1 MTMVIDL
8 LMSTYQAG
16 LFVYTLKK
24 QFVQRPHSFGFEVG
38 CVLLMVAYLT
48 MLQYLRLPISENLTF
63 LFPLVYIK
71 LTTDER
77 LLTCAL
83 WTTLDAFLMM
93 GTLTLVSSLFDI
105 QIAMNGSV
113 IYAADEASAL
123 YSFVGNAAITVVM
136 NIAARINKVKSIVSR
151 KEMLIFLAML
161 LLCFGVNECVFVARV
176 VPQNDQVLWIGSA
189 CAFAVMILVM
199 ILYERMTD
207 TVQKQKKSE
216 MEAQAAQ
223 LLNKQQDELKSIYKN
238 MLAEQHDLRHRVAAA
253 EEILTAATVDD
264 GQRSSILQLL
274 QSDAQ
279 TRLFIT
285 GSVAVDAILKAKSTV
300 MENAGITF
308 EFVEYP
314 LMPLPISEQNFCMLL
329 GNLLDNAI
337 EGVMRLPASAP
348 SRCIRLSF
356 SKVWN
361 MLFITCTNDADG
373 STIKR
378 HGDEFIS
385 TKEHPELHGFGMKN
399 MKKIVDAADGT
410 LEYKIGQNRFTV
422 EIMLGGAIP
431 C

>member
-1 MTMVIDL
+1 
-8 LMSTYQAG
+8 
-16 LFVYTLKK
+16 
-24 QFVQRPHSFGFEVG
+24 
-38 CVLLMVAYLT
+38 
-48 MLQYLRLPISENLTF
+48 
-63 LFPLVYIK
+63 
-71 LTTDER
+71 
-77 LLTCAL
+77 
-83 WTTLDAFLMM
+83 
-93 GTLTLVSSLFDI
+93 
-105 QIAMNGSV
+105 
-113 IYAADEASAL
+113 
-123 YSFVGNAAITVVM
+123 
-136 NIAARINKVKSIVSR
+136 
-151 KEMLIFLAML
+151 
-161 LLCFGVNECVFVARV
+161 
-176 VPQNDQVLWIGSA
+176 
-189 CAFAVMILVM
+189 
-199 ILYERMTD
+199 
-207 TVQKQKKSE
+207 
-216 MEAQAAQ
+216 
-223 LLNKQQDELKSIYKN
+223 

>member
-1 MTMVIDL
+1 MTIVLDV
-8 LMSTYQAG
+8 LMSAYQSG

-24 QFVQRPHSFGFEVG
+24 QFVQRPHSFWFEAG
-38 CVLLMVAYLT
+38 CVLLTVAYLV
-48 MLQYLRLPISENLTF
+48 MIQYLHLPLSDSLMF
-63 LFPLVYIK
+63 LIPLVYIK

-123 YSFVGNAAITVVM
+123 YSFAGNAAITVVM
-136 NIAARINKVKSIVSR
+136 NIAARINKVKNVVAR

-161 LLCFGVNECVFVARV
+161 LLCFGVNECFFVARV
-176 VPQNDQVLWIGSA
+176 VPQNDQVRWIGSA

-199 ILYERMTD
+199 ILYERMTE
-207 TVQKQKKSE
+207 TVQKQKQSE

-223 LLNKQQDELKSIYKN
+223 MLNKQQDELKSIYKN

-253 EEILTAATVDD
+253 EEILTATTVDD
-264 GQRSSILQLL
+264 DQRSSILQLL

-279 TRLFIT
+279 PRLFMT

-348 SRCIRLSF
+348 TRCIRLSF

-361 MLFITCTNDADG
+361 MLFITCTNDADC

-385 TKEHPELHGFGMKN
+385 TKEHPELHGFGTKN

-410 LEYKIGQNRFTV
+410 LEYKIDQNKFTV

>member
-1 MTMVIDL
+1 MTIVLDV
-8 LMSTYQAG
+8 LMSAYQSG

-24 QFVQRPHSFGFEVG
+24 QFVQRPHSFWFEAG
-38 CVLLMVAYLT
+38 CVLLTVAYLV
-48 MLQYLRLPISENLTF
+48 MIQYLHLPLSDSLMF
-63 LFPLVYIK
+63 LIPLVYIK

-123 YSFVGNAAITVVM
+123 YSFAGNVAITVVM
-136 NIAARINKVKSIVSR
+136 NIAARINKVKNVVAR

-161 LLCFGVNECVFVARV
+161 LLCFGVNECFFVARV

-199 ILYERMTD
+199 ILYELMTE

-216 MEAQAAQ
+216 MEAQTAQ
-223 LLNKQQDELKSIYKN
+223 MLNKQQDELKSIYKN

-253 EEILTAATVDD
+253 EEILTATTVDD
-264 GQRSSILQLL
+264 DQRSSILQLL

-279 TRLFIT
+279 PRLFIT

-361 MLFITCTNDADG
+361 MLFITCTNDADC

-385 TKEHPELHGFGMKN
+385 TKEHPELHGFGTKN
-399 MKKIVDAADGT
+399 MKKIVDKLKSVASADQIKV
-410 LEYKIGQNRFTV
+410 LN
-422 EIMLGGAIP
+422 AILTKFSP
-431 C
+431 

>member
-1 MTMVIDL
+1 
-8 LMSTYQAG
+8 
-16 LFVYTLKK
+16 
-24 QFVQRPHSFGFEVG
+24 
-38 CVLLMVAYLT
+38 MVAYLT
-48 MLQYLRLPISENLTF
+48 LLQYLRLPISENLTF

-77 LLTCAL
+77 LLTCAF

-161 LLCFGVNECVFVARV
+161 LLCFGVNECFFVARV

-199 ILYERMTD
+199 ILYERMTE

-253 EEILTAATVDD
+253 EEILTATTVDD

-361 MLFITCTNDADG
+361 MLFITCTNDADC

-385 TKEHPELHGFGMKN
+385 TKEHPELHGFGTKN

-410 LEYKIGQNRFTV
+410 LEYKIDQNKFTV

>member
-1 MTMVIDL
+1 MLT
-8 LMSTYQAG
+8 
-16 LFVYTLKK
+16 
-24 QFVQRPHSFGFEVG
+24 
-38 CVLLMVAYLT
+38 VAYLV
-48 MLQYLRLPISENLTF
+48 MIQYLHLPLSDSLMF
-63 LFPLVYIK
+63 LIPLVYIK

-113 IYAADEASAL
+113 IYAADEAFAL
-123 YSFVGNAAITVVM
+123 YSFAGNAAISVVM
-136 NIAARINKVKSIVSR
+136 NIAARINKVKNVVAR

-161 LLCFGVNECVFVARV
+161 LLCFGVNECFFIARV
-176 VPQNDQVLWIGSA
+176 VPQNDQVLFSGSA

-199 ILYERMTD
+199 ILYERMTE
-207 TVQKQKKSE
+207 TVQKQKQSE

-223 LLNKQQDELKSIYKN
+223 MLNRQQDELKSIYKN
-238 MLAEQHDLRHRVAAA
+238 MLAEQHDLHHRVAAA
-253 EEILTAATVDD
+253 EEILTATTVDD
-264 GQRSSILQLL
+264 DQRSSILQLL

-279 TRLFIT
+279 PRLFIT

-361 MLFITCTNDADG
+361 MLFITCANDADC
-373 STIKR
+373 STLKR
-378 HGDEFIS
+378 HGDKFIS
-385 TKEHPELHGFGMKN
+385 TKEHPELHGFGTKN

-410 LEYKIGQNRFTV
+410 LEYKINQNKFTV

>member
-1 MTMVIDL
+1 MI
-8 LMSTYQAG
+8 
-16 LFVYTLKK
+16 
-24 QFVQRPHSFGFEVG
+24 
-38 CVLLMVAYLT
+38 
-48 MLQYLRLPISENLTF
+48 QYLHLPLSDSLMF
-63 LFPLVYIK
+63 LIPLVYIK

-93 GTLTLVSSLFDI
+93 GTLTLVSSLFDV
-105 QIAMNGSV
+105 QIAMNGSMV
-113 IYAADEASAL
+113 SARDEAALL
-123 YSFVGNAAITVVM
+123 YSFAGNAAITVVM
-136 NIAARINKVKSIVSR
+136 NIAARINKVKSIITR

-161 LLCFGVNECVFVARV
+161 LLCFGVNECFFVARV

-199 ILYERMTD
+199 ILYERMTE

-216 MEAQAAQ
+216 MEAQTAQ
-223 LLNKQQDELKSIYKN
+223 MLNRQQDELKSIYKN

-253 EEILTAATVDD
+253 EEILTATTVDD
-264 GQRSSILQLL
+264 DQRSSILQLL

-279 TRLFIT
+279 PRLFMT

-356 SKVWN
+356 SKVRN
-361 MLFITCTNDADG
+361 MLFITCTNDADC

-385 TKEHPELHGFGMKN
+385 TKEHPELHGFGTKN

-410 LEYKIGQNRFTV
+410 LEYKIDQNRFTV

>member
-1 MTMVIDL
+1 MTVIIDL
-8 LMSTYQAG
+8 LMSAYQSS
-16 LFVYTLKK
+16 LFIYTLKK
-24 QFVQRPHSFGFEVG
+24 QFVQRAHSFWFEAG
-38 CVLLMVAYLT
+38 CVLLMVAFLT
-48 MLQYLRLPISENLTF
+48 MIQYFRFPVSDSLLF
-63 LFPLVYIK
+63 LIPLAYIK

-77 LLTCAL
+77 MLTCAF
-83 WTTLDAFLMM
+83 WTTLDTFLLM
-93 GTLTLVSSLFDI
+93 GTLTLVSSLFEI

-136 NIAARINKVKSIVSR
+136 NIAARINKVKSIVAR
-151 KEMLIFLAML
+151 KEMFIFLAML
-161 LLCFGVNECVFVARV
+161 LLCFGVNECFFVARV
-176 VPQNDQVLWIGSA
+176 VPQNDQVLLIGSA
-189 CAFAVMILVM
+189 CSFIVMLLVM
-199 ILYERMTD
+199 LLYERMTV
-207 TVQKQKKSE
+207 TVQKQQQSE
-216 MEAQAAQ
+216 REAQTAQ

-253 EEILTAATVDD
+253 EEILTATTVDED
-264 GQRSSILQLL
+264 RRSSVLRLL
-274 QSDAQ
+274 RNDVQP
-279 TRLFIT
+279 RLFIT
-285 GSVAVDAILKAKSTV
+285 GSMAVDAILKAKSTV

-361 MLFITCTNDADG
+361 MLFITCTNDADCQG
-373 STIKR
+373 IKR
-378 HGDEFIS
+378 RGDEFVS
-385 TKEHPELHGFGMKN
+385 TKEHPEIHGFGTKN
-399 MKKIVDAADGT
+399 MKKIVDEADGT
-410 LEYKIGQNRFTV
+410 IEYKIDQNKFAV